1 MVRYFYTKKSINK
14 YEFMNLPIY
23 VFYSVFYDSL
33 INSKHNLGT
42 GNKTK
47 NERTLTKFTMC
58 EERRDRINKQIR

>member
-1 MVRYFYTKKSINK
+1 
-14 YEFMNLPIY
+14 MNLPIY